1 MAVVVVVAVAVAVV
15 VAVVVA
21 VAEVVAVA
29 VAVAMLPF
37 PLLVAPVAPAR
48 PLPLSLLLP
57 LLQALEMRR
66 PDPNHADRRHGL
78 DTCTGTNRAAN
89 GCQRCMWSGT
99 SGIGPLTRVRVTS
112 L

>member
-29 VAVAMLPF
+29 VAVAVLPF

-48 PLPLSLLLP
+48 PLPLPLLLP

-99 SGIGPLTRVRVTS
+99 SEIGPLTRVRVTS

>member
-29 VAVAMLPF
+29 VAVAVLPV

-48 PLPLSLLLP
+48 PLPLPLLLP

>member
-1 MAVVVVVAVAVAVV
+1 MAVAVAVAVV

-21 VAEVVAVA
+21 VGEVVAVA
-29 VAVAMLPF
+29 VAVAVLPF
-37 PLLVAPVAPAR
+37 PLLVAPVALAR
-48 PLPLSLLLP
+48 PSPLPLLLP
-57 LLQALEMRR
+57 LLRALEMRR

>member
-1 MAVVVVVAVAVAVV
+1 MAVVVAVAVAVAVV

-29 VAVAMLPF
+29 VAVAVLPF

-48 PLPLSLLLP
+48 PLPLPLLLP
-57 LLQALEMRR
+57 LLRALEMRR